1 MATYSK
7 RGYKTPKEKEVK
19 EPIEE
24 VQVNE
29 KDSATAE
36 VFSKLDETASKT
48 EDFVAKNQKIII
60 GIVAGIALIT
70 VGYLAYQKFIATP
83 HEEEAANEMFV
94 AKKKKKKANEAKIT
108 DSNSTE
114 LS

>member
-29 KDSATAE
+29 KDSSKF
-36 VFSKLDETASKT
+36 VFITNYYDMDSPKT
-48 EDFVAKNQKIII
+48 SISFRKRGK
-60 GIVAGIALIT
+60 
-70 VGYLAYQKFIATP
+70 
-83 HEEEAANEMFV
+83 
-94 AKKKKKKANEAKIT
+94 
-108 DSNSTE
+108 
-114 LS
+114 